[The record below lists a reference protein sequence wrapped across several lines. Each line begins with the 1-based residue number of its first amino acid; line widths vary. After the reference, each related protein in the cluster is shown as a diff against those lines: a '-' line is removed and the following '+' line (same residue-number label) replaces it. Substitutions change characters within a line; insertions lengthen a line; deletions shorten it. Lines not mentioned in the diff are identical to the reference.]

1 MLSAVP
7 LGNPSAEGAPAE
19 SNTGFGDRQSLPM
32 MPRMAAEATDF
43 FPDYGSELLQRIADT
58 VAIMLYEM
66 ELRPD
71 GSFECLTFVGL
82 ETLIGSVPEGMSS
95 EEAYDA
101 AVHPEDRHLYGAST
115 AGLWQGEAV
124 EVEYRLR
131 GSDGRVRWVLDRMRA
146 EREMGDGC
154 LRVSGVVAD
163 ITERKLVE
171 AEAQK
176 KLAHAALH
184 DSLTG
189 LANRASFLEHLKLG
203 LERAARNATAV
214 GVLFIDL
221 DNFKL
226 VNDSFGHA
234 AGDELLKAVG
244 SRLQGAVRGMD
255 VVARQGGDEFLIL
268 LTDLDNR
275 TTGKGSAPAATEVV
289 ASKVR
294 SILREPFVVEEIEI
308 YLSASVGISL
318 YPADGVDADTLLKHA
333 DVAMYSVKDAGRD
346 GYARYSHGGRS
357 ALEQISTAGR
367 LRKSIESGR
376 GLVLH
381 YQPLMNLET
390 AEVVGVEALVRW
402 QDGSRGLVQ
411 PDEFIPLAE
420 QVGLIGLLSD
430 WVVGEAC
437 RQAAAWQR
445 EGMDFY
451 VSINV
456 PPSYCQPTGMAHL
469 ATAAS
474 AAGIDL
480 GNLMIE
486 VTESALAPDKR
497 GNLEDTLS
505 DMREQGLRLAI
516 DDFGTG
522 YSSLGRLNQTWV
534 NMLKIDRSFVMELGE
549 SEQARN
555 LVSSIVQLAH
565 TLGLEPLAEGVET
578 EEHRRF
584 LIDNGCRYGQG
595 FLFSRPLPT
604 DEIKPFY
611 DREQRNQPT

>member
-1 MLSAVP
+1 VTEKT
-7 LGNPSAEGAPAE
+7 LGA
-19 SNTGFGDRQSLPM
+19 GFD
-32 MPRMAAEATDF
+32 E
-43 FPDYGSELLQRIADT
+43 YGSQLLQRIAGT

-82 ETLIGSVPEGMSS
+82 ETLLEAIPDGMSA
-95 EEAYDA
+95 EEAYEA
-101 AVHPEDRHLYGAST
+101 AVHPEDRELYDAST
-115 AGLWQGEAV
+115 EGLWRREPV
-124 EVEYRLR
+124 EVEYRLVR
-131 GSDGRVRWVLDRMRA
+131 SDGEVRWVLDRMRP
-146 EREMGDGC
+146 ERESEDGT
-154 LRVSGVVAD
+154 LLVSGVVAD
-163 ITERKLVE
+163 ISDRKRVE
-171 AEAQK
+171 IEARQK
-176 KLAHAALH
+176 LEHAALH

-189 LANRASFLEHLKLG
+189 LANRASFLEHLELSLK
-203 LERAARNATAV
+203 RAVRTAKGV

-244 SRLQGAVRGMD
+244 SRLRAAVRGMD

-268 LTDLDNR
+268 LSDVESETDAEFSVSR
-275 TTGKGSAPAATEVV
+275 ATEVV
-289 ASKVR
+289 AGKVR
-294 SILREPFVVEEIEI
+294 AILRKPFLVDGIEI
-308 YLSASVGISL
+308 YVSASLGISS
-318 YPADGVDADTLLKHA
+318 YPADGDDAETLLKHA

-346 GYARYSHGGRS
+346 GYARYSHGGNT
-357 ALEQISTAGR
+357 ALDQISMAAR
-367 LRKSIESGR
+367 LRKSVESGQ

-381 YQPLMNLET
+381 YQPLMNLDT

-411 PDEFIPLAE
+411 PDQFIPLAE
-420 QVGLIGLLSD
+420 QVGLIGSLSD
-430 WVVGEAC
+430 WVIGEAC
-437 RQAAAWQR
+437 KQASAWQKQ
-445 EGMDFY
+445 GMNFY

-469 ATAAS
+469 ATAAN
-474 AAGIDL
+474 AAGIGLDH
-480 GNLMIE
+480 LMIE

-497 GNLEDTLS
+497 TRLEDTLAE
-505 DMREQGLRLAI
+505 MRGKGLRFAI

-534 NMLKIDRSFVMELGE
+534 NMLKIDRSFVQEL
-549 SEQARN
+549 EQSDHARN
-555 LVSSIVQLAH
+555 LVASVVQLAH

-578 EEHRRF
+578 EQQRRF
-584 LIDNGCRYGQG
+584 LVDSGCRYGQG

-604 DEIKPFY
+604 DQIKPFY
-611 DREQRNQPT
+611 DGELRNERDVA